1 MPKRPSPP
9 QASSCGLSRPNTNRI
24 GLASGLINSV
34 TWLRL
39 APWTRAPWRLWHS
52 ASLVVPVLLTSA
64 LLGVA
69 VCSVPLVASSA
80 ATAALREDL
89 IDGCRFSVG
98 LRVEGTLANGRDLVA
113 DEQAASAEIN
123 RARQSSA
130 ALLPSV
136 ATIFGGIADVRF
148 GGGSTF
154 VQLISRT
161 DAERWITV
169 VKQIPGNGVWLADD
183 TASQVGVTVGS
194 TIEMQTVGQSAVP
207 VLVKGIYQNLAR
219 EKRPWFWCSMA
230 KSFDALSNED
240 RPPVAFVTPET
251 MALLLQGATAGRP
264 MWWEV
269 APSLSAWTES
279 SAKKAYPALR
289 SVVDTLKR
297 DEGSIAPAINAN
309 RASVDQEGSLAHAK
323 RARDATMAV
332 LLPVAFGAAFVCFLL
347 LLLVA
352 EAWRSRRAQILVLLS
367 QRGFGPAPLGVMAVA
382 EFSTPI
388 VAGLAFGWLLA
399 VKFVP
404 VVGPSAVVEG
414 SVVRSSAALAAGLA
428 ILASFVV
435 FLLMFFDL
443 RRDVATTSDR
453 KRRRLPWEQACVAL
467 AVAAGYEMR
476 NRVGSTTGGRV
487 DSLVTAFPVLLLA
500 GAAGLLTRFV
510 VAGIARLQGRATM
523 VRRAWLSLAA
533 GRLAANRSRT
543 IPTITALAVSSGVVI
558 FTASLASTVTATATA
573 KSTLGLGSAQ
583 VAVLNTNDELA
594 TVQKEGLANTKVV
607 LRASENTVVV
617 TEKPPVD
624 VLGIDPATF
633 ARGAYWQEEFSDTP
647 LKELLARLMNTP
659 ADDDG
664 QLSAI
669 AVGDG
674 LPNSFAIDLPTAQ
687 AAVRTKVTVVG
698 RARFFPGLGLNS
710 NRPLVVVPLASL
722 ARASIEGRPEVWTN
736 RVDTDLDALVRS
748 AGTTPERTIRASVKR
763 SADSSYQVGAL
774 RSARA
779 IGGCS
784 VVASLSAIWLY
795 FAGFGDRRRRDR
807 TIAKMLGLSQ
817 RADVAANLAEI
828 VPLIAS
834 GVILATALSW
844 IALRVTLRSLD
855 ANVSTPP
862 SPLFRFAFPTATF
875 FAIAAVAAAVLLS
888 VSLARATVRSDVAGA
903 LRDAD

>member
-1 MPKRPSPP
+1 
-9 QASSCGLSRPNTNRI
+9 
-24 GLASGLINSV
+24 
-34 TWLRL
+34 
-39 APWTRAPWRLWHS
+39 
-52 ASLVVPVLLTSA
+52 VVPVLLTSV

-69 VCSVPLVASSA
+69 VCSAPLVASSS

-98 LRVEGTLANGRDLVA
+98 LRVEGTLAVGRDLVA
-113 DEQAASAEIN
+113 EEKAASAEIN
-123 RARQSSA
+123 RARQPYP

-136 ATIFGGIADVRF
+136 ATIYGGLADVHV
-148 GGGSTF
+148 GGTSAF

-161 DAERWITV
+161 DAERWITILD
-169 VKQIPGNGVWLADD
+169 QIPGNGVWLADD

-194 TIEMQTVGQSAVP
+194 TIEMQTIGQAAVP
-207 VLVKGIYQNLAR
+207 VLVKGIYRNLAR

-230 KSFDALSNED
+230 QSFDALSNED
-240 RPPVAFVTPET
+240 RPPVALVTPET
-251 MALLLQGATAGRP
+251 MASLLQQATGGRR

-297 DEGSIAPAINAN
+297 NEGSLASAIDAGK
-309 RASVDQEGSLAHAK
+309 ASVDQEGSLAHAK

-332 LLPVAFGAAFVCFLL
+332 LLPVAFGATFVCFLL
-347 LLLVA
+347 LLLAA

-367 QRGFGPAPLGVMAVA
+367 QRGFGPAQLGVMAVA

-388 VAGLAFGWLLA
+388 AAGLACGWLLA
-399 VKFVP
+399 VKVVP
-404 VVGPSAVVEG
+404 VVGPSAVVEA
-414 SVVRSSAALAAGLA
+414 SVVRSSAALAAGLVIVA
-428 ILASFVV
+428 CLIV

-476 NRVGSTTGGRV
+476 NRVGSSGGRV

-510 VAGIARLQGRATM
+510 VAGIARLQAVATM

-543 IPTITALAVSSGVVI
+543 IPTITALAVSSGVVL

-583 VAVLNTNDELA
+583 VAVLSTNDQLA
-594 TVQKEGLANTKVV
+594 TVQQSGLANTTVA
-607 LRASENTVVV
+607 LRASENTVLV

-633 ARGAYWQEEFSDTP
+633 AGGAYWEAEFSDTS

-659 ADDDG
+659 ADGDG
-664 QLSAI
+664 RLSAI
-669 AVGDG
+669 AVGDE
-674 LPNSFAIDLPTAQ
+674 LPNSFAIELPTAQ
-687 AAVRTKVTVVG
+687 ASVRTKVTVVG

-722 ARASIEGRPEVWTN
+722 TRANIEGRPEVWTN
-736 RVDTDLDALVRS
+736 RVDIDLDALIRRS
-748 AGTTPERTIRASVKR
+748 GTQPERTIRASVKR
-763 SADSSYQVGAL
+763 SADSSYQVNAL

-779 IGGCS
+779 VGGCA

-807 TIAKMLGLSQ
+807 TIAKMLGLS
-817 RADVAANLAEI
+817 RRTDVAANLAEI

-862 SPLFRFAFPTATF
+862 SPLFRFAFPTAAA
-875 FAIAAVAAAVLLS
+875 FATAAVAAAVVLS
-888 VSLARATVRSDVAGA
+888 VSLARATVRSDVVGA